1 LPEVQGLAMDA
12 QASDAAGPR
21 GGRILSAH
29 IADLADPDEFKDALR
44 ETLGLG
50 KPSTNGNGTHH
61 GTSDVAACW
70 HPRAEELA
78 DWTERRAVNRRDIS
92 GGYYLNA
99 DGKVSVTTSH
109 DSLTSARIIRHY
121 KATSIS
127 DVLGLHTTALIIWD
141 EGNASIGQKRVES
154 CLSLWGGGDI
164 DQHGDADSSQAN
176 EAAAIAWY
184 RALVDLGF
192 HPLLTDS
199 NGKGGFHLRVFLED
213 PTITANVR
221 QLFRWLMRDW
231 QERGLDGEPEIFPKQ
246 NLIAREGPGS
256 CGNWLRLPG
265 RNPKRDHW
273 SKVWDGSEW
282 LDGDDAIDFIVNL
295 AGDPAQLIPNE
306 ALSFEPEG
314 GRKTSSRSGEPTTAD
329 DIEFARQALEH
340 LGPGK
345 KDPRGSEFLT
355 DYSLWLTIGMALYAL
370 GDVGLELW
378 EVWSKQSPKHETAGP
393 NSCAAK
399 WETFKAAGSQGV
411 TLGTLFF
418 HAKAN
423 GWPGFPIGL
432 AMEWPAQGVGSV
444 NEAADDPHRLARLHL
459 AKYQREGG
467 PMLRSYRGEWLGWS
481 GGACRAIGE
490 SELQAGLTGTIK
502 GEFDRLNQ
510 IAVELWENGDAERK
524 SKS

>member
-1 LPEVQGLAMDA
+1 MPVLEVGTKTPA
-12 QASDAAGPR
+12 AAGPR
-21 GGRILSAH
+21 GGRVLSAR
-29 IADLADPDEFKDALR
+29 IADLADPDEFKDTLR
-44 ETLGLG
+44 GTMGLG
-50 KPSTNGNGTHH
+50 NPTSNGNGVHH
-61 GTSDVAACW
+61 QADDVAECW
-70 HPRAEELA
+70 HRRADELA

-92 GGYYLNA
+92 GGYYLNT

-109 DSLTSARIIRHY
+109 DKLTLARIIRHY

-141 EGNASIGQKRVES
+141 EGKASIDQPRIES

-184 RALVDLGF
+184 GVLVGLGF

-213 PTITANVR
+213 STITANVR

-231 QERGLDGEPEIFPKQ
+231 KERGLDGEPEIFPKQ

-265 RNPKRDHW
+265 RHPKRDHW
-273 SKVWDGSEW
+273 SRVWDGAEW
-282 LDGDDAIDFIVNL
+282 LDEDDAIDFIVNL
-295 AGDPAQLIPNE
+295 TGDPAQLIPNE
-306 ALSFEPEG
+306 ALSFDPEE
-314 GRKTSSRSGEPTTAD
+314 GRKTSSRSGDPATAD
-329 DIEFARQALEH
+329 DIGFAREALKH

-345 KDPRGSEFLT
+345 KDPRGREFLT
-355 DYSLWLTIGMALYAL
+355 DYSSWLVVGMSLYDL
-370 GDVGLELW
+370 GGAGLDLW
-378 EVWSKQSPKHETAGP
+378 EGWSRQSSKYEADGD
-393 NSCAAK
+393 NSCAEK

-411 TLGTLFF
+411 TLGTLFH
-418 HAKAN
+418 HAKAS
-423 GWPGFPIGL
+423 GWPGFPVGP
-432 AMEWPAQGVGSV
+432 ATEWPAQGAGSV

-467 PMLRSYRGEWLGWS
+467 PMLRCYRGEWLGWS
-481 GGACRAIGE
+481 NGAYRAIGE
-490 SELQAGLTGTIK
+490 PELQAGLTGTIK
-502 GEFDRLNQ
+502 AEFDRLNQ
-510 IAVELWENGDAERK
+510 MAIEMWEKADAKNEG
-524 SKS
+524 